1 METEHGHGAD
11 RSRRVAVSETKVR
24 PPRKRVRG
32 LVAVSLAMALAGLA
46 APVRGDDLSRLQGAW
61 DCDEGGTRSSLEFL
75 SATQLSYNGQVAAM
89 ELRSDSFLVQEEY
102 GSVLYFYGFEGD
114 SLVILAPDGSLTWCE
129 ESAAPVSTPM
139 ASGQSSDA
147 GDASPGALVP
157 GPDWPVYERPVGA
170 ISEDAPSPQALL
182 YKFAGRW
189 DHVSPN
195 TLTNIY
201 LAPDGTYESSYES
214 SYSGEEGDWLAAGN
228 EQDRGQWMIE
238 GSLREGVLTLIAP
251 NGDRAAYRYQVH
263 VRDGETY
270 WSEYFFDGDLYTVNY
285 IYR

>member
-1 METEHGHGAD
+1 M
-11 RSRRVAVSETKVR
+11 
-24 PPRKRVRG
+24 
-32 LVAVSLAMALAGLA
+32 
-46 APVRGDDLSRLQGAW
+46 
-61 DCDEGGTRSSLEFL
+61 
-75 SATQLSYNGQVAAM
+75 
-89 ELRSDSFLVQEEY
+89 
-102 GSVLYFYGFEGD
+102 
-114 SLVILAPDGSLTWCE
+114 
-129 ESAAPVSTPM
+129 
-139 ASGQSSDA
+139 
-147 GDASPGALVP
+147 P
-157 GPDWPVYERPVGA
+157 GPDWPAYERPMGT

-189 DHVSPN
+189 DHASPS

-201 LAPDGTYESSYES
+201 LGPDGTYESSYES
-214 SYSGEEGDWLAAGN
+214 SYGGEEGDWLAAGN